1 MYEIILY
8 EDEHGNSDVKSFIKE
23 LKSKSKTSNDARINY
38 TKVVA
43 YIDLLEEMGTR
54 IGELITKHLNSEI
67 WESRP
72 LSNRILYAF
81 FTENKIVLLH
91 HFTKKTQ
98 KTPLREI
105 VKAKSEL
112 EDYIRRNKNDG

>member
-23 LKSKSKTSNDARINY
+23 LKSKSKTSKDARINY

-54 IGELITKHLNSEI
+54 VGEPVTKHLDGEI
-67 WESRP
+67 WELRP
-72 LSNRILYAF
+72 IYNRILYAF
-81 FTENKIVLLH
+81 FADNKIILLH
-91 HFTKKTQ
+91 HFQKKTQ

-105 VKAKSEL
+105 IKAKNEL
-112 EDYIRRNKNDG
+112 EDYSRRHKTDG